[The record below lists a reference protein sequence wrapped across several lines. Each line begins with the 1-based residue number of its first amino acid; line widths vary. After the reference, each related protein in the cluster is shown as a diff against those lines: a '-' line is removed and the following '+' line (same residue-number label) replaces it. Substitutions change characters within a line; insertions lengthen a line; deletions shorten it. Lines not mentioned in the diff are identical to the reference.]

1 MSCGIS
7 IPFGMLSPSW
17 RQVTHALLTRPPL
30 SFHCFLPKDSAAKF
44 SLDLHVLGTPP
55 AFVLSQDQT
64 LEKFFR
70 KLISSILNTN
80 VFVKFAKTLFGI
92 DKVLQLPCAIVVI
105 DLLLLIL
112 LPLFLTVYFSNII
125 ALSRELI
132 YHITSPLV
140 CQPFFSSFFFF
151 FLHKT
156 FSTF

>member
-1 MSCGIS
+1 M
-7 IPFGMLSPSW
+7 
-17 RQVTHALLTRPPL
+17 
-30 SFHCFLPKDSAAKF
+30 
-44 SLDLHVLGTPP
+44 LGTPP

-132 YHITSPLV
+132 YHTTLSLV
-140 CQPFFSSFFFF
+140 CQPFFHLFSFSFFKRLFRPF
-151 FLHKT
+151 KITALFCLRT
-156 FSTF
+156 FSFMSVSVDFTGFSGL

>member
-132 YHITSPLV
+132 YHTTLSLV

>member
-1 MSCGIS
+1 MLCSIS
-7 IPFGMLSPSW
+7 TPFGVLSSSQG
-17 RQVTHALLTRPPL
+17 QVTHALLTRPPL
-30 SFHCFLPKDSAAKF
+30 SSQVFIPKESKQSA
-44 SLDLHVLGTPP
+44 SLDLHVLSTPP
-55 AFVLSQDQT
+55 AFILSQDQT

-92 DKVLQLPCAIVVI
+92 DKLLQLPCAIVVI

-125 ALSRELI
+125 ALKRELI
-132 YHITSPLV
+132 YHTTSSLV

>member
-64 LEKFFR
+64 LEK
-70 KLISSILNTN
+70 ISENWLAQFWILTF
-80 VFVKFAKTLFGI
+80 FVKFAKTLFGI

-125 ALSRELI
+125 ALKRELI
-132 YHITSPLV
+132 YHTTSSLV

>member
-125 ALSRELI
+125 ALKRELI
-132 YHITSPLV
+132 YHTTSSPV

-151 FLHKT
+151 FLQKT
-156 FSTF
+156 FSSF